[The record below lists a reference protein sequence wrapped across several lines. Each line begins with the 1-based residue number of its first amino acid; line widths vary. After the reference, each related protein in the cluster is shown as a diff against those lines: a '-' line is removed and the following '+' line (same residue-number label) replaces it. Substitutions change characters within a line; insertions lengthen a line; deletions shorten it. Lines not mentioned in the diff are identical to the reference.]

1 MGELRTLR
9 RHEQIADYYAGLMAE
24 GRILPGYK
32 LPSVE
37 EIRGTWTVGRGTA
50 HEALRELQRRGLVDI
65 RPKHGTFAKK
75 LAS

>member
-1 MGELRTLR
+1 MPAELRTLR
-9 RHEQIADYYAGLMAE
+9 RHEQIADYYARLMDE

-37 EIRGTWTVGRGTA
+37 EIRATWTVGRETA
-50 HEALRELQRRGLVDI
+50 HKAIRELEQRGLVVI
-65 RPKHGTFAKK
+65 KPKHGTFAK

>member
-1 MGELRTLR
+1 MSEVRILL
-9 RHEQIADYYAGLMAE
+9 RHEQIADYYAALMAE

-37 EIRGTWTVGRGTA
+37 QIRETWTVGRETA
-50 HEALRELQRRGLVDI
+50 HKALRELQRRDLVVI
-65 RPKHGTFAKK
+65 KPKHGTFAKK